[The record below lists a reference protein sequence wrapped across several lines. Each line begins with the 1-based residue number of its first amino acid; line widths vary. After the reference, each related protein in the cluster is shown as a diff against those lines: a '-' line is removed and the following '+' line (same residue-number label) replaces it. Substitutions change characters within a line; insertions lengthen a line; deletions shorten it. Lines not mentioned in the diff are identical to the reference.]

1 MRESINQD
9 DPTKYEDPG
18 PSKDFLFED
27 NYNHLDEKQSCEKCC
42 DATKRRN
49 RNSRGPKAAR
59 ASNTPWIHYGLIGSA
74 NTLMISSKTRNSH
87 RDSKLIICFEMEAIG
102 VLHVKRGLVIRG
114 ISDYSDSHKNKAWQK
129 YAAATAAAY
138 AKELLLNMS
147 RGKECGT
154 SEIWKALHENVPN
167 PRKPDQVQAE
177 PVEAQSPTVMVHSE
191 ASTGTCLANST
202 TEEIANVVPPMCR
215 DG

>member
-1 MRESINQD
+1 M
-9 DPTKYEDPG
+9 
-18 PSKDFLFED
+18 
-27 NYNHLDEKQSCEKCC
+27 
-42 DATKRRN
+42 A
-49 RNSRGPKAAR
+49 
-59 ASNTPWIHYGLIGSA
+59 
-74 NTLMISSKTRNSH
+74 
-87 RDSKLIICFEMEAIG
+87 
-102 VLHVKRGLVIRG
+102 
-114 ISDYSDSHKNKAWQK
+114 K

-177 PVEAQSPTVMVHSE
+177 PVEAQSPIVMVHSE
-191 ASTGTCLANST
+191 ASTGTCLANSP